1 MNKTTKVAGIGLITA
16 IAYVIANMVG
26 TGVFT
31 SLGFQ
36 LAGGV
41 DNVFAVMMLW
51 FFGAIIAF
59 TGAQVYGELGSVMP
73 RSGGEYHYLSQLY
86 HPSLGF
92 MSGFFSAFI
101 GFAAPIALA
110 SMALSQYFSNIYSG
124 IHPKIVAAAII
135 VLVSGVHIIS
145 VKSGSRFQII
155 FTTLKILLILFFI
168 VAGFFFTKNPQ
179 PISLM
184 PTNVSWAQ
192 MISSGFAV
200 SLIFVYYSYSGWNA
214 SAYFVS
220 ELRNPQKNL
229 PRSLLIGT
237 LVVAALYL
245 LLNLVFLYTAPVSEL
260 AGQLDVGFV
269 SAYYIFGESG
279 GKIVSLFIS
288 ILLISTISSMI
299 FAGPRVIQVMGE
311 DYKIFGFL
319 ARKRNNGVPLN
330 AIILQSTISLT
341 LLLTSTFDALLT
353 YLGFVM
359 NLFAFL
365 TIAGVYIHRIKHPEM
380 HRPYKTWAYPILPAI
395 FMIFVIWNV
404 WFMFQIKTAETL
416 FGLLTLGIGL
426 LIYFIFL
433 NKKRA

>member
-1 MNKTTKVAGIGLITA
+1 
-16 IAYVIANMVG
+16 
-26 TGVFT
+26 
-31 SLGFQ
+31 
-36 LAGGV
+36 
-41 DNVFAVMMLW
+41 
-51 FFGAIIAF
+51 
-59 TGAQVYGELGSVMP
+59 
-73 RSGGEYHYLSQLY
+73 
-86 HPSLGF
+86 
-92 MSGFFSAFI
+92 
-101 GFAAPIALA
+101 
-110 SMALSQYFSNIYSG
+110 
-124 IHPKIVAAAII
+124 
-135 VLVSGVHIIS
+135 
-145 VKSGSRFQII
+145 
-155 FTTLKILLILFFI
+155 
-168 VAGFFFTKNPQ
+168 
-179 PISLM
+179 
-184 PTNVSWAQ
+184 

-380 HRPYKTWAYPILPAI
+380 HRPYKTWAYPVLPAI

-404 WFMFQIKTAETL
+404 VFLFREKTAETL
-416 FGLLTLGIGL
+416 YGLLTLGVGM

-433 NKKRA
+433 NKKKV